1 MDVMLLL
8 KGLAIGFSI
17 AAPVGPIGMLCL
29 RRTLAEGRLVGFV
42 SGLGAATA
50 DGLYGAVAAFGLTA
64 VSGLLVGQQT
74 WFRLV
79 GGLFLLYLGV
89 RTFLARRARAKTG
102 PSAGSLLGAYAS
114 TLVLTISNPVTIL
127 AFAAVFAGL
136 GVTASGGGRYAAGLL
151 VAGVFLG
158 SAAWWLML
166 SVGVGLSRAWF
177 SETGLRWVNR
187 VAGAVIFAFGVA
199 ALSLLR

>member
-1 MDVMLLL
+1 MDFLFLL
-8 KGLAIGFSI
+8 KGLVIGFSI

-50 DGLYGAVAAFGLTA
+50 DGMYGAIAAFGLTA
-64 VSGLLVGQQT
+64 VSGFLVGEQV

-79 GGLFLLYLGV
+79 GGIFLLYLG
-89 RTFLARRARAKTG
+89 AKTFFDR
-102 PSAGSLLGAYAS
+102 PSNKHSASNTGSLLKAYAS

-136 GVTASGGGRYAAGLL
+136 GVTAGGGNHTSAALL

-158 SAAWWLML
+158 SAVWWLML
-166 SVGVGLSRAWF
+166 SMGVGISRSRF
-177 SETGLRWVNR
+177 NETGLRWVNR
-187 VAGAVIFAFGVA
+187 IAGAVIFGFGLA